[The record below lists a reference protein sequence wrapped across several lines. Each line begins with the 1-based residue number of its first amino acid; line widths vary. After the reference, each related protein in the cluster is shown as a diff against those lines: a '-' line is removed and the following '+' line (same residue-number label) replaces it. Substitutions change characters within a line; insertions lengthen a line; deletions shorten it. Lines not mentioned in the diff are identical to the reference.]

1 MYEPFEDVDVAK
13 ITSGSPRGL
22 GSMKRGRSR
31 SWKAFQQISR
41 NRCVSCSLHRVPQLM
56 NNNDTTENHDYL
68 DPRLK
73 ISRRPALLSEERLM
87 VKPAKLTELVD

>member
-1 MYEPFEDVDVAK
+1 MYEPFEDV
-13 ITSGSPRGL
+13 TSLSPRGL
-22 GSMKRGRSR
+22 GLTKRGRAC

-56 NNNDTTENHDYL
+56 NRNDTTENH
-68 DPRLK
+68 LK
-73 ISRRPALLSEERLM
+73 NAGVTTRRTCLM